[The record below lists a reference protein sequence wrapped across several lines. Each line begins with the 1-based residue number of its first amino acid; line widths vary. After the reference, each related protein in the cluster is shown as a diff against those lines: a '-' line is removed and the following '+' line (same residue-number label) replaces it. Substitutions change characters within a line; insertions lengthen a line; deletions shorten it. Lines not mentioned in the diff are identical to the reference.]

1 MIILMNYSKLFKKM
15 ISNPSLLRFN
25 CNNLLWIDIKIK
37 NLYIYKINSLFLKY
51 EKTYIK
57 IIYNAIFCLN
67 FNLKYK

>member
-37 NLYIYKINSLFLKY
+37 NLYIYNYYIINSLFIKH
-51 EKTYIK
+51 EKTYINNN
-57 IIYNAIFCLN
+57 I
-67 FNLKYK
+67 